1 MHFAC
6 KIIPD
11 LAVKKVAFLLRMWD
25 ISGTHFGPG
34 NGYAVLNI

>member
-1 MHFAC
+1 LHYAC

-11 LAVKKVAFLLRMWD
+11 LAVKRIAFLLRIGD

-34 NGYAVLNI
+34 NDYAVLNI